1 MKFMRK
7 RRSKGQ
13 GTVEYIIIVVLIAV
27 ASIAVIGAFSDR
39 IKALFSGAAMAMGSE
54 DASEKVGTSSVET
67 LKTMDKDGGDL
78 E

>member
-7 RRSKGQ
+7 KRSKGQ

-27 ASIAVIGAFSDR
+27 ASIAVVGAFSDR
-39 IKALFSGAAMAMGSE
+39 IRKMFAGAATAMGSE
-54 DASEKVGTSSVET
+54 DAADKVGTGSVDIMKGMTE
-67 LKTMDKDGGDL
+67 DGGDL